1 MEKLNPNRL
10 VIDSLQKHVS
20 GEQFEEQRLIE
31 EQHCS
36 RMLNTI
42 FGPEVVAEY
51 LVREGNSGGANISL
65 FSIYSDY
72 SNQSKKYNKLKA
84 D

>member
-10 VIDSLQKHVS
+10 VVDSLQEHVDQS
-20 GEQFEEQRLIE
+20 EEQRLIE
-31 EQHCS
+31 EQHYS

-65 FSIYSDY
+65 FSIFSDY

>member
-10 VIDSLQKHVS
+10 VVDSLQEHMDQS
-20 GEQFEEQRLIE
+20 EEQRLIE

-65 FSIYSDY
+65 FSIFSDY

>member
-1 MEKLNPNRL
+1 MEKLNPNRP
-10 VIDSLQKHVS
+10 VVDSLQKHE
-20 GEQFEEQRLIE
+20 EQSEEQRLIE

>member
-1 MEKLNPNRL
+1 MEKLNPNRP
-10 VIDSLQKHVS
+10 VVDSLQEHVD
-20 GEQFEEQRLIE
+20 QFEEARLIE

-51 LVREGNSGGANISL
+51 LVRESNSGGANISL
-65 FSIYSDY
+65 FSIFSDF